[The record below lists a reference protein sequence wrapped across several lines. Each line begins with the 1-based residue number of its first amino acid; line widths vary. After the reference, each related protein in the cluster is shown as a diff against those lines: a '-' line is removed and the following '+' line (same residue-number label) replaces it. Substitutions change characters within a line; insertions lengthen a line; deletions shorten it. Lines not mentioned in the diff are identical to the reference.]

1 MAVEVQE
8 DIFSFAP
15 MEGITNVVF
24 RNAHHAVFPGTGKY
38 YTPFLGLNQNFNLQ
52 KKEWRDI
59 DPENQL
65 GGDGTAKVIP
75 QVLTCH
81 GDQFL
86 WAAQMLADRGYEE
99 INLNTGCPAPTVVTR
114 HKGAGL
120 LENLVELEMLLDE
133 IFEGI
138 GKIRTIGGREMR
150 VSVKTRTGMRSHEEA
165 EALMDVFERYPFS
178 EIIIHPR
185 VREEYYKGQAHPEVF
200 AALAGRCGKK
210 LCYNGDL
217 YTAGIWQ
224 ERKAQFPEVTDWM
237 FGRGFVTDPALVRQI
252 QGGKKLEAAEL
263 LEFHDRILD
272 GYLEMGTEDRNAMF
286 RLFELWTYWR
296 FHFQGAD
303 KHFKKLKKTKNLA
316 DYRAR
321 VRELFAE
328 TDFVPG
334 KYEGIK

>member
-1 MAVEVQE
+1 MTKEAQGDV
-8 DIFSFAP
+8 FSFAP

-24 RNAHHAVFPGTGKY
+24 RNAHHAVFPGTQRY
-38 YTPFLGLNQNFNLQ
+38 YTPFLGLNQNMNLQ

-65 GGDGTAKVIP
+65 CVDGTAEVIP

-81 GDQFL
+81 ADQFL
-86 WAAQMLADRGYEE
+86 WAAQMLADRGYGE

-120 LENLVELEMLLDE
+120 LEKPVELEILLDE
-133 IFEGI
+133 IFDGI
-138 GKIRTIGGREMR
+138 GRIHTGSGKEMR
-150 VSVKTRTGMRSHEEA
+150 VSVKTRTGMKSHDEA
-165 EALMDVFERYPFS
+165 EALMEVFDRYPFS

-185 VREEYYKGQAHPEVF
+185 VREEYYKGKAHPEVF
-200 AALAGRCGKK
+200 ASCAGRTAKK
-210 LCYNGDL
+210 LCYNGDI
-217 YTAGIWQ
+217 YTAENWR
-224 ERKAQFPEVTDWM
+224 ERKKQFPEVTAWM

-252 QGGKKLEAAEL
+252 QGGKELEAGEL

-272 GYLEMGTEDRNAMF
+272 GYLQMGTEDRNAMF

-303 KHFKKLKKTKNLA
+303 KCLKKLKKTKSLA

-321 VRELFAE
+321 VNELFAE
-328 TDFVPG
+328 ADFAPG
-334 KYEGIK
+334 FYDGLK